1 MHFLKNHMRDLL
13 IVIALTVLLL
23 SFGCEVE
30 DPVREDV
37 PELITK
43 VTLTFSPT
51 VGDPVVVTAT
61 DPDGEGVQDV
71 QVDGAIKLEATK
83 RYSLSLTL
91 ANGLVKPS
99 DPEYDVTEEVA
110 AEGDEHIF
118 FFSWTNDIFSDPSG
132 NGNIDNR
139 SDDVNYQDE
148 DTNGLPLGLE
158 TSWTPGAASSGE
170 FRVVLKHQPD
180 LKSATSESGIG
191 ETDLDLTFTVNVE

>member
-1 MHFLKNHMRDLL
+1 MRGLP

-23 SFGCEVE
+23 SYGCEVE

-43 VTLTFSPT
+43 VTLTFSPS
-51 VGDPVVVTAT
+51 VGNPVVVTAT

-139 SDDVNYQDE
+139 ADDVNYQDE
-148 DTNGLPLGLE
+148 DINGLPLGLE
-158 TSWTPGAASSGE
+158 TIWTAGAASSGE

>member
-1 MHFLKNHMRDLL
+1 MRRLP
-13 IVIALTVLLL
+13 IVTALTMLVL

-43 VTLTFSPT
+43 VTLNFSPA

-71 QVDGAIKLEATK
+71 QVDGDIKLEATK
-83 RYSLSLTL
+83 RYSLSLSL

-110 AEGDEHIF
+110 AESDEHIF

-139 SDDVNYQDE
+139 ADDVNYQDE
-148 DTNGLPLGLE
+148 DVNGLPLGLE
-158 TSWTPGAASSGE
+158 TIWTARAPSSGE

-191 ETDLDLTFTVNVE
+191 ETDLDLTFTVDVE

>member
-1 MHFLKNHMRDLL
+1 MRILP
-13 IVIALTVLLL
+13 IVITLVVLLL

-158 TSWTPGAASSGE
+158 TSWTPGDASSGE

>member
-1 MHFLKNHMRDLL
+1 MRALP
-13 IVIALTVLLL
+13 IVIALMVLFLC
-23 SFGCEVE
+23 FGCEVE

-43 VTLTFSPT
+43 VTLTFSPA
-51 VGDPVVVTAT
+51 VGEPVVITAT

-71 QVDGAIKLEATK
+71 QVDGAIKLAATE

-99 DPEYDVTEEVA
+99 DPQYDVTEEVA

-118 FFSWTNDIFSDPSG
+118 FFSWTNDIFSDPAG

-139 SDDVNYQDE
+139 ADEVNYQDE

-158 TSWTPGAASSGE
+158 TIWTAGAASSGE

-191 ETDLDLTFTVNVE
+191 ETDLDLTFEVNVE

>member
-1 MHFLKNHMRDLL
+1 MRGLP
-13 IVIALTVLLL
+13 IVIALPVLLL

-43 VTLTFSPT
+43 VTLTFSPA

-71 QVDGAIKLEATK
+71 QVDGAINLEATK
-83 RYSLSLTL
+83 LYSLSLTL

-118 FFSWTNDIFSDPSG
+118 FFSWTNDVFSDPSG

-139 SDDVNYQDE
+139 ADDVNYQDE
-148 DTNGLPLGLE
+148 DINGLPLGLE
-158 TSWTPGAASSGE
+158 TIWTAGAASSGE

-191 ETDLDLTFTVNVE
+191 ETDLDLTFTVKIE

>member
-1 MHFLKNHMRDLL
+1 MRRLP
-13 IVIALTVLLL
+13 IVIALLVLLL

-43 VTLTFSPT
+43 VTLTLTPA

-71 QVDGAIKLEATK
+71 QVDGAIKLKTTK

-110 AEGDEHIF
+110 AESDEHIF

-139 SDDVNYQDE
+139 ADDVNYQDE
-148 DTNGLPLGLE
+148 DVNGLPLGLE
-158 TSWTPGAASSGE
+158 TLWTAGAASSGE
-170 FRVVLKHQPD
+170 FRIVLKHQPD

>member
-1 MHFLKNHMRDLL
+1 MRGLP

-43 VTLTFSPT
+43 VTLTFSPE
-51 VGDPVVVTAT
+51 VGEPVIVTAT

-83 RYSLSLTL
+83 HYSLSLTL

-99 DPEYDVTEEVA
+99 DPEYDVTEEVK

-132 NGNIDNR
+132 NGNIDSRAN
-139 SDDVNYQDE
+139 DVNYQDE
-148 DTNGLPLGLE
+148 DINGLPLGLE
-158 TSWTPGAASSGE
+158 TIWTAGAVSSGE

>member
-1 MHFLKNHMRDLL
+1 
-13 IVIALTVLLL
+13 VIALTVLLL
-23 SFGCEVE
+23 SSGCEVE

-43 VTLTFSPT
+43 VTLTFSPA
-51 VGDPVVVTAT
+51 GGNPVVVTAT

-139 SDDVNYQDE
+139 ADDVNYQDE
-148 DTNGLPLGLE
+148 DINGLPLGLE
-158 TSWTPGAASSGE
+158 TIWTAGAASSGE

>member
-1 MHFLKNHMRDLL
+1 MRRLP

-43 VTLTFSPT
+43 VTLTFSPPD
-51 VGDPVVVTAT
+51 GDPVVVTAT

-139 SDDVNYQDE
+139 ADGVNYQDE
-148 DTNGLPLGLE
+148 DINGLPLGLE
-158 TSWTPGAASSGE
+158 TIWTAGAASSGE

-180 LKSATSESGIG
+180 RKS
-191 ETDLDLTFTVNVE
+191 VV

>member
-1 MHFLKNHMRDLL
+1 MRDLL